1 MSSLMSGAQIL
12 IESLVREGTEVV
24 FGYPG
29 GVTLPIYD
37 VLYDHPLRHILV
49 RHEENAS
56 FAAEGYARATGKVG
70 VCMATSGPGATNL
83 TTGLVDALMDSIP
96 IVAITGQVPSK
107 LIGRDAFQEADTFGI
122 TRAATK
128 HNYLVKNIDELAQT
142 IHEAFYVASSGRPGP
157 VLVDTTKD
165 VLISQTH
172 YHPAKEIKE
181 MRGYEIRREP
191 SNEEVEQAVQFLW
204 EAERPYIYA
213 GGGVIASAASAEL
226 AELAEVLDAPVAS
239 TVMGLGGLPSNHP
252 NFISMLGMHG
262 SYAANM
268 GITETDAL
276 IALGVRFDDRVT
288 GRLDAFAPNASVLHV
303 DIDPAELGK
312 NRQPDIGI
320 VGDVK
325 QVLRRVIER
334 LKATKETLGS
344 INAGTRRE
352 WRGRIQGWMQEH
364 PFEYEHLDHEIKPQ
378 YLMEKIAET
387 SGGDAIISVDV
398 GQHQMWAAQY
408 MKFNG
413 PRQWIN
419 SGGLGAMGFGL
430 PAAMGAQCGH
440 PEKTVFAIVGDG
452 GFMMSL
458 PELATIAS
466 NGLPVKIIIM
476 NNGWLGMVRQWQ
488 ELFYNK
494 RYSSVEMDCFP
505 QCELLAQ
512 AFGIKGR
519 TVERPA
525 QLDEALREA
534 MAEPGPYLLNVKVSP
549 EENVYPMIPSGGA
562 VNEMIL
568 QPPTP
573 VSVGD

>member
-1 MSSLMSGAQIL
+1 MSLMSGAKIL
-12 IESLVREGTEVV
+12 LESLAGEGTEVI

-37 VLYDHPLRHILV
+37 VLYDHPLRHVLV

-122 TRAATK
+122 SRGATK
-128 HNYLVKNIDELAQT
+128 HNYLVKDINELPQT
-142 IHEAFYVASSGRPGP
+142 IQEAFHVAITGRPGP
-157 VLVDTTKD
+157 VLVDVTKD
-165 VLISQTH
+165 VLQGKAN
-172 YHPAKEIKE
+172 YHPAGEME
-181 MRGYEIRREP
+181 PMRGYEVRLEP
-191 SNEEVEQAVQFLW
+191 EEAEVEEAVRFLW

-213 GGGVIASAASAEL
+213 GGGIIASGASAEL
-226 AELAEVLDAPVAS
+226 DELARLLGAPVAL
-239 TVMGLGGLPSNHP
+239 TVMGLGALPSDHP

-262 SYAANM
+262 SYAANI

-288 GRLDAFAPNASVLHV
+288 GRLDAFAPHARVLHV
-303 DIDPAELGK
+303 DIDAAELGK
-312 NRQPDIGI
+312 NRKPDIGI

-325 QVLRRVIER
+325 HVLRRFNER
-334 LKATKETLGS
+334 LAATTETHGPL
-344 INAGTRRE
+344 NRE
-352 WRGRIQGWMQEH
+352 SRAQWMQRISDWKREH
-364 PFEYEHLDHEIKPQ
+364 PFEYEHVDSEIKPQ
-378 YLMEKIAET
+378 YLLQKLDEM
-387 SGGDAIISVDV
+387 SGGEAIVAVDV

-408 MKFNG
+408 MRFKG
-413 PRQWIN
+413 PRQWLN

-430 PAAMGAQCGH
+430 PAAMGGQFGRPDKLVIAL
-440 PEKTVFAIVGDG
+440 IGDG
-452 GFMMSL
+452 GFMMSM

-466 NGLPVKIIIM
+466 NGLPIKIIVM
-476 NNGWLGMVRQWQ
+476 NNGSLGMVRQWQ
-488 ELFYNK
+488 ELFYNR
-494 RYSSVEMDCFP
+494 RYCAVELDCFP
-505 QCELLAQ
+505 NCELLATS
-512 AFGIKGR
+512 FGIKGR
-519 TVERPA
+519 SVDKPKD
-525 QLDEALREA
+525 LDAALKEAA
-534 MAEPGPYLLNVKVSP
+534 AEPGPYLLNVQVSP

-568 QPPTP
+568 QPLKP
-573 VSVGD
+573 VAVGD